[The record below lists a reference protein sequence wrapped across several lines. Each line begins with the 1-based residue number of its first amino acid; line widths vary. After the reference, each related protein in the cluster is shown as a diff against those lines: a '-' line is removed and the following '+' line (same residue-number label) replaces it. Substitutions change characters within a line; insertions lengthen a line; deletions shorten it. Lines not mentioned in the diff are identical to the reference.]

1 MQEGSWGTGVG
12 VEEAGARGRGR
23 IFTLRLSAKQNLP
36 WQDNRRTKVVRCDR
50 DYVTALHLSPGLANQ
65 SKVAGLF
72 VMCLHSLLQ
81 ANSGRWLSS
90 TLFPSSPVH
99 AHSWAATVI
108 ICTLCGLL
116 VWIYLWNCVFPVQIA
131 NQCLV
136 YWSST
141 PPPVMWTSMSS
152 RCDHLHT
159 LWSEFT
165 FVFRVLFTNQYS
177 VYRAPPPP
185 PIPPSPLM

>member
-1 MQEGSWGTGVG
+1 MQEGGWGTGVGVG

-23 IFTLRLSAKQNLP
+23 IFTLRLSAKQNLL

-72 VMCLHSLLQ
+72 LMCLHSLLQ
-81 ANSGRWLSS
+81 ANSGCWLSS
-90 TLFPSSPVH
+90 TLFPSFPVH
-99 AHSWAATVI
+99 AHPWAATVI

-116 VWIYLWNCVFPVQIA
+116 VWIYLWNCAFPVQIA

-141 PPPVMWTSMSS
+141 PPPHV
-152 RCDHLHT
+152 DIHEQL
-159 LWSEFT
+159 LWSFAHSVVCGLNLPLS
-165 FVFRVLFTNQYS
+165 FMFCSQISIQYTE
-177 VYRAPPPP
+177 PPPH
-185 PIPPSPLM
+185 SPLV

>member
-1 MQEGSWGTGVG
+1 MQERGWGTGVGVG
-12 VEEAGARGRGR
+12 VEEAGAGGRGK

-72 VMCLHSLLQ
+72 LMCLHSLLQ
-81 ANSGRWLSS
+81 ANSGCWLSS
-90 TLFPSSPVH
+90 TLFPSFPVH
-99 AHSWAATVI
+99 AHPWAATVI

-136 YWSST
+136 YWSPPL
-141 PPPVMWTSMSS
+141 PPPPPPIMWTSMSS

-165 FVFRVLFTNQYS
+165 FVFPV
-177 VYRAPPPP
+177 
-185 PIPPSPLM
+185 